1 MNEREHA
8 QSEAVA
14 FSGRGAVRP
23 HNEDSVAID
32 GQRLGQ
38 ESVVRFPLNEDV
50 DHLIVVADG
59 MGGHARGELASQI
72 AVRSIGEVWIN
83 RRPNFEPVEAAR
95 VANRAVY
102 EAMADDPALRGMGAT
117 VVAVHVRAAKVM
129 WFNVGDSRGYLLR
142 DGELKQFTVDH
153 VPMGGTGAG
162 KGRSH
167 SITQSIGGGYSQMEI
182 WPAAGLL
189 EVRKSD
195 VFLLCTDGLTDP
207 VSDDL
212 IKRLLLQSRTMTEA
226 AASLIEAAEMNGS
239 PDNVSLVLVRL

>member
-1 MNEREHA
+1 MIEREHA

-32 GQRLGQ
+32 GQRLDQ
-38 ESVVRFPLNEDV
+38 ESVVRYPLNDDV

-83 RRPNFEPVEAAR
+83 GRPNFQPVEAAR
-95 VANRAVY
+95 AANRAVY
-102 EAMADDPALRGMGAT
+102 DAMADDPALRGMGAT
-117 VVAVHVRAAKVM
+117 VVAAHVWAAKVM
-129 WFNVGDSRGYLLR
+129 WCNVGDSRGYLLR
-142 DGELKQFTVDH
+142 DGELEQFTVDH
-153 VPMGGTGAG
+153 VPVGGTGSG

-167 SITQSIGGGYSQMEI
+167 IITQSIGGGYRQMDV

-189 EVRKSD
+189 EVRKGD

-207 VSDDL
+207 VADDL
-212 IKRLLLQSRTMTEA
+212 IKRLLLRSKTMTEA

-239 PDNVSLVLVRL
+239 PDNVSLVLLKL